1 MAEPRLEESG
11 QCKEKAPARS
21 WRHGISLALMYAEVI
36 TLSRNIFFCCALK
49 VVKSNLGVR
58 GETLTGRGKLAVVA
72 AEEKQGLTGK

>member
-36 TLSRNIFFCCALK
+36 TLSRKIFWLRFK
-49 VVKSNLGVR
+49 G
-58 GETLTGRGKLAVVA
+58 GEIEFRS
-72 AEEKQGLTGK
+72 